1 MNLFK
6 KITFVATSNYYT
18 LILNFLSLMVLSRI
32 LNITDFGIITLW
44 LAIYT
49 CFQLIIDALISPA
62 IIQKKTLTRI
72 NISDFF
78 KITILVTSFTFLI
91 LFFLQQIIL
100 INFRSN
106 GIQSAYIFLYLNV
119 LFFSLSL
126 VPSSLMRRN
135 LEFSMISKIE
145 IIGVTVSCTLAIICA
160 YLDFSYWALV
170 IQQLSLNFVKFIL
183 YNIHCKI
190 KLSKKKI
197 NFNTI
202 RYLYKYSLNIT
213 LFSFINYWSRNIDT
227 YLVENKLGSSGLG
240 LYGQAYKLMTLP
252 NQLIT
257 SIANVVIH
265 PIFAIMHRNKKINS
279 ETYVEVLAIISFLA
293 VPCFFML
300 HFYPTTVITL
310 IWGDKWIESAKYLEI
325 LSYVILFQ
333 PALATT
339 GDVFKAVEKTKLL
352 LMVGLMNTVMI
363 VIALLIGSYYSIEAM
378 CWAYVVSYLFFITPI
393 TYGVMFKFIF
403 KKINFNKRSSYLLI
417 NSIILFILLYII
429 FYIDIT
435 ASFFISILISLSYIF
450 TLLYIFKYHRI

>member
-6 KITFVATSNYYT
+6 KLTFVATSNYYT
-18 LILNFLSLMVLSRI
+18 LILNFLSLMVLSRM

-44 LAIYT
+44 IAIYT
-49 CFQLIIDALISPA
+49 CFQLIIEALISPA

-78 KITILVTSFTFLI
+78 KITILITLFIFLI
-91 LFFLQQIIL
+91 LFILQKIIL
-100 INFRSN
+100 KNLISN
-106 GIQSAYIFLYLNV
+106 DIQSAYIFLYLNI

-135 LEFSMISKIE
+135 LEFSIISKIE
-145 IIGVTVSCTLAIICA
+145 IISVTVSCAFAIICA
-160 YLDFSYWALV
+160 YLDFSYWTLV
-170 IQQLSLNFVKFIL
+170 VQQLFLNFVKVIL
-183 YNIHCKI
+183 YNMYCKI
-190 KLSKKKI
+190 KISKKNI
-197 NFNTI
+197 NPNTI
-202 RYLYKYSLNIT
+202 RYLYEYSLNIT

-257 SIANVVIH
+257 SIANIVIH
-265 PIFAIMHRNKKINS
+265 PIFAMMHRNKTINS
-279 ETYVEVLAIISFLA
+279 STYIEVLAIISFLA

-352 LMVGLMNTVMI
+352 LIVGLINTVMI
-363 VIALLIGSYYSIEAM
+363 VIALFIGSYYSIEAM
-378 CWAYVVSYLFFITPI
+378 CWAYVISYLFFITPV
-393 TYGVMFKFIF
+393 TYGIMFKFIF
-403 KKINFNKRSSYLLI
+403 KKIKLNKKSLYLLI
-417 NSIILFILLYII
+417 NSMILFILLYII
-429 FYIDIT
+429 FHINIT
-435 ASFFISILISLSYIF
+435 ASFFISILISLGYIL
-450 TLLYIFKYHRI
+450 TLLYRFKYHRI